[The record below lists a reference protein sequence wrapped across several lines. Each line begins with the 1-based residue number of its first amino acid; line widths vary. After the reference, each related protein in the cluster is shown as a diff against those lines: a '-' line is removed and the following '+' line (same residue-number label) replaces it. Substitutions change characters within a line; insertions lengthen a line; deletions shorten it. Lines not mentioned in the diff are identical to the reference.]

1 MRHRFF
7 ASSRL
12 TATVC
17 GVAAVVFGQIA
28 LAADLPRKAPV
39 YAPPPPPPFSWTGF
53 YVGAAAGAAWTKAD
67 VTLNTVND
75 SLAELASFSLP
86 DPPTAYPILPRTV
99 ASHDIDTFVL
109 KVAKPI
115 NVGSEATH
123 GLPVVCAV
131 LLKWNEGGGIDY
143 ALTPNWI
150 VSVKYLHV
158 DLGSISASGLV
169 TTGSTD
175 NATMNFSTKLTSDL
189 VRGGISY
196 KFY

>member
-1 MRHRFF
+1 MGLEGDISSFHFNRTALTTGNPWVASDPTLIGFANFNTNVSTSWLATLRGRIGYAVDRVLFYGTGGAQHSRTVKFSNTYVGF
-7 ASSRL
+7 SPGGSGNENEASSASE
-12 TATVC
+12 TKT
-17 GVAAVVFGQIA
+17 GWAA
-28 LAADLPRKAPV
+28 
-39 YAPPPPPPFSWTGF
+39 
-53 YVGAAAGAAWTKAD
+53 
-67 VTLNTVND
+67 
-75 SLAELASFSLP
+75 
-86 DPPTAYPILPRTV
+86 
-99 ASHDIDTFVL
+99 
-109 KVAKPI
+109 
-115 NVGSEATH
+115 
-123 GLPVVCAV
+123 
-131 LLKWNEGGGIDY
+131 GGGIDY